1 MHGFLGF
8 LDNQAARDF
17 IAWHNENA
25 GGRFHTRPIM
35 AVFCYSVRVGLA
47 HPTI

>member
-8 LDNQAARDF
+8 LVNQAARDF
-17 IAWHNENA
+17 VAWHNEHA

-35 AVFCYSVRVGLA
+35 SVFCYSVQVSLA
-47 HPTI
+47 QPNI